1 MEFKPPAIQYMPAP
15 SYMTEWATCDMGNV
29 KLQMSQRPGKAIAVM
44 GMATGCPAVQQY
56 ELLVAKYG
64 QCSDEMPRSEANME
78 FNNLEEKDKMGNV
91 VMYQDPSR
99 GRLNG
104 FLTDEAGS
112 ANVQIGNWPIQFN
125 FLQNLSGP
133 DSLIGRD
140 VYLVEVNT
148 DEGTGEVT
156 RSEGSCCV
164 IGRDMAP
171 EGYVEPRPQYNYYS
185 APKKSSKKNQQPQP
199 FW

>member
-1 MEFKPPAIQYMPAP
+1 
-15 SYMTEWATCDMGNV
+15 
-29 KLQMSQRPGKAIAVM
+29 
-44 GMATGCPAVQQY
+44 MASGCPVTQQY

-64 QCSDEMPRSEANME
+64 QCSDEMPRSPANME
-78 FNNLEEKDKMGNV
+78 FNPLEEKDKMGNV

-104 FLTDEAGS
+104 FTTDAAGS

-156 RSEGSCCV
+156 KSEGSCCV

-171 EGYVEPRPQYNYYS
+171 EGYVEPRPQYNYYG
-185 APKKSSKKNQQPQP
+185 APKKPSKKSQRPQP